1 MKESKFTEAEK
12 RYLQDLQ
19 KLPVSIRSRILG
31 WGLEVIPSIGL
42 FTYGLMSERRLFVI
56 LGFLSLLYF
65 SIWQM
70 YGQFRGFRLL
80 HSIYQKQLSKHDS
93 GDS

>member
-65 SIWQM
+65 SIWRM